1 MWFFGK
7 RNVCIKSNLS
17 KFERIRKRSLQL
29 DSFYFKI
36 ITILSLIFHDGK
48 RICFC
53 NKYRERINKY
63 PERINYFWNYKND
76 LEKIRMDPI
85 FMMCYRDKLFH
96 FLCESYVMFEP
107 SIAYFSGPFFR
118 IYDSEW
124 NIHQNVSLLDFD
136 VLL

>member
-1 MWFFGK
+1 MSVLK
-7 RNVCIKSNLS
+7 ATYPSLKE
-17 KFERIRKRSLQL
+17 FEKDLYSFYSFDSL
-29 DSFYFKI
+29 YFKI

-48 RICFC
+48 RICFR

-118 IYDSEW
+118 IYDSE
-124 NIHQNVSLLDFD
+124 
-136 VLL
+136 